1 MMQYL
6 LNTKKRK
13 AKAHIWNAEKQDTV
27 CRMYSTGN
35 LSDNHY
41 VKSDHLYDKTVCSI
55 CEGMNDHNEYNNRLT
70 KQIEYDQK
78 NSTYIATELID
89 DNRLSLTAKGI
100 ALEFYYCANKEGLFS
115 VSHIRSK
122 RFHNS
127 AEINQGLHELEEY
140 GYIEQVDE
148 SAEIYK
154 ITIWRNI
161 LPV

>member
-1 MMQYL
+1 MTYL
-6 LNTKKRK
+6 INIKSRK
-13 AKAHIWNAEKQDTV
+13 AKAHIWDDEKQDSV
-27 CRMYSTGN
+27 CRMYSTDGLKHEN
-35 LSDNHY
+35 YRQTDN
-41 VKSDHLYDKTVCSI
+41 LYDKTVCKI
-55 CEGMNDHNEYNNRLT
+55 CKGLKEHNDYHIELN

-127 AEINQGLHELEEY
+127 AEINQGLHQLEKY